1 MKGERETGDE
11 KRDSRQ
17 AHTTSTLNQMLT
29 RFRRNCGGEE
39 CHSAGSPCVA
49 SLFFFDDGGDI
60 KPRCCSSSYD
70 NSAVSIVVSTL
81 RFPSLPFLRL
91 DAGVRCCCGLLDT
104 PVGVGGGGGPANC
117 C

>member
-1 MKGERETGDE
+1 MRRNVQD
-11 KRDSRQ
+11 RHRQ
-17 AHTTSTLNQMLT
+17 QQLNQILT
-29 RFRRNCGGEE
+29 KFRRNSCGGEE
-39 CHSAGSPCVA
+39 CHSAGNPCVA

-91 DAGVRCCCGLLDT
+91 DAGVRCCCGLLDA
-104 PVGVGGGGGPANC
+104 PVGVGGGGAN
-117 C
+117 